1 MKPSQPIP
9 PKNINNNELLRI
21 LIIDNNKMDRM
32 TARRMLKATGIN
44 ATLNE
49 AASSSEGLAMT
60 QAYSY
65 DCIFLGYHL
74 SDSNGL
80 SLLRQ
85 LRKAGI
91 STPVVMMTGQGEEKL
106 AAKML
111 LVGASDCLAKEQL
124 TPETLTHAL
133 CNTQRIFQS
142 ASQNKASQIQLSETS
157 AHLQYLID
165 NSPAIIYSAVPSG
178 DFKIT
183 FVSENLRNVLGYE
196 PHEMLGDINFW
207 FEHIHPNDQDK
218 LVQRLPQL
226 LAEGGQQS
234 HDYRFRHRDGHY
246 LWMHDCLRMVYDTS
260 GTPLELLGSLLD
272 ITERK
277 NMEEALHQEKSEQ
290 QALIRELQETRDQL
304 LQNEKMAAIGQLAAG
319 VAHEINNPISYINA
333 NLGTLQRYTNDLMTL
348 LSFYQ
353 MMEKSLGP
361 SQRNLAEQARSLRE
375 RIDLT
380 YIKEDLPNLLNE
392 SREGAERVRKIVQD
406 LKEFSHVDETEWQW
420 ADLHQGLESTL
431 NIVHNELKYKAQIHK
446 EYGELPQVECL
457 ASQINQVFMNLL
469 VNAAQAIEKQGTITL
484 RSGRD
489 SDEVWV
495 EISDTGKGIPKEQ
508 LKRIFDPFY
517 TTKPVG
523 VGTGLGLSLSYSIIK
538 KHRGRIEVSS
548 EVNKGSQFRVYL
560 PIKRKGET

>member
-1 MKPSQPIP
+1 MKPNQPVAP
-9 PKNINNNELLRI
+9 EDINNKKLHI
-21 LIIDNNKMDRM
+21 LIIDNDEINRM
-32 TARRMLKATGIN
+32 TVCRTLKVTGIN

-49 AASSSEGLAMT
+49 ATSSSEGLAMT
-60 QAYSY
+60 QTCSY
-65 DCIFLGYHL
+65 DCILLSYRL
-74 SDSNGL
+74 SDGDGL

-85 LRKAGI
+85 LRKAGM

-106 AAKML
+106 AVKML
-111 LVGASDCLAKEQL
+111 LAGASDCLPKERL
-124 TPETLTHAL
+124 TAETLTHTL
-133 CNTQRIFQS
+133 CNTQRMFQS
-142 ASQNKASQIQLSETS
+142 ASQNKTAQAQLLETS

-196 PHEMLGDINFW
+196 TYEMLGDINFW

-226 LAEGGQQS
+226 LAKGGQQS

-246 LWMHDCLRMVYDTS
+246 LWMHDRLRMVYDAS

-290 QALIRELQETRDQL
+290 QTLIKELQEARDQL

-319 VAHEINNPISYINA
+319 VAHEINNPISYINS

-353 MMEKSLGP
+353 MMETTLEP
-361 SQRNLAEQARSLRE
+361 SQRNLAEQARNLRE

-392 SREGAERVRKIVQD
+392 SQEGAERVRKIVQD

-431 NIVHNELKYKAQIHK
+431 NIVHNELKYKAQVRK

-469 VNAAQAIEKQGTITL
+469 VNAAHAIDKQGIITL
-484 RSGRD
+484 RSGR
-489 SDEVWV
+489 SNDEVWV
-495 EISDTGKGIPKEQ
+495 EISDTGKGIQADK

-538 KHRGRIEVSS
+538 KHCGRIEVSS

-560 PIKRKGET
+560 PIQRKGET